1 MQKFDLA
8 NQIRDPQDDVE
19 FADALDSIN
28 AFLWALYNAL
38 MGEGVIILHLGKYP
52 DPPNPPEPVT
62 EDANRAKIVDL

>member
-28 AFLWALYNAL
+28 KFLQALYNAL
-38 MGEGVIILHLGKYP
+38 TGEGAIILHHGKDP
-52 DPPNPPEPVT
+52 DPPNPHEPVT
-62 EDANRAKIVDL
+62 EDANGASIVDL

>member
-8 NQIRDPQDDVE
+8 NQSRDPQDDVE
-19 FADALDSIN
+19 FADALDIIN
-28 AFLWALYNAL
+28 EFLWALYNAF

-62 EDANRAKIVDL
+62 EDANRAKIVEL